1 MTWNCGTDGNWLD
14 FPDFTNCYNLDITEP
29 LNDLEQ
35 PDSVPS
41 TVVEQFYS
49 TVTSEQ
55 DLAAGDLNQILRVM
69 DKAIEVQKIEEIMI
83 FEHSSEAHTFYRLK
97 DKDFPAKL
105 TKTAMRTSS
114 RWRESSCWTRP
125 CGGHHPG

>member
-69 DKAIEVQKIEEIMI
+69 DKAIEVQKIEEMT
-83 FEHSSEAHTFYRLK
+83 FEHS
-97 DKDFPAKL
+97 
-105 TKTAMRTSS
+105 
-114 RWRESSCWTRP
+114 
-125 CGGHHPG
+125 